1 MYGLNKG
8 TRIAQF
14 SLDKQLGQGGQGSVW
29 KAYALE
35 GAGQPAGEPVALKII
50 PVRGTP
56 ATMVERVRREAE
68 ALSRLSHG
76 HPSVVTC
83 HGVHED
89 PSLGVLAVAMELV
102 EGVDLQDALRD
113 PRCDGPAREAILLHV
128 AQALGYLHDNGIV
141 HRDIKPA
148 NILVKHSFFQNPP
161 DPSGVKLVDFGIA
174 TPKGNP
180 KPLTEVGTV
189 IGTPAYMPPERIDP
203 MFWQMAKGLPCE
215 DVFSL
220 GVVAYETLFGRHPAS
235 VEDDGT
241 LSAYAERYRAISRS
255 GETWPSVPP
264 GHRWSA
270 ALQGSLALK
279 VEDRLPDG
287 NAVARAVTSGANPAA
302 QRQPQR
308 TEIGSP
314 MPMVGLAGGFAPP
327 GATQVGQVVPFS
339 PEPAAAVWTPPAA
352 QQPGWSPASVM
363 TPAPMAA
370 PAMIPSPGVPPAPAY
385 TPRSGGGAGGNST
398 IKLLM
403 GAVAVFA
410 IGIPTIVLAARFV
423 GRDKDD
429 DQGPIVVPTSPP
441 EATTPAAPPTDTLP
455 PTIPTPTFTPELP
468 PTTTAPPPPANTGT
482 KPPTTQPTGTSTGNG
497 TPPKIGPGTQ
507 PTGQPTTQPTGQPT
521 AVPGTTTT
529 PPPGGRPIRIGP
541 GGIQPGTQPTGQPTG
556 QPTTQPTTQPT
567 SKPPGGRPP
576 GGIRIIK

>member
-8 TRIAQF
+8 TRIAHF
-14 SLDKQLGQGGQGSVW
+14 SLEQQLGQGGQGSVW
-29 KAYALE
+29 KAFALD
-35 GAGQPAGEPVALKII
+35 GSGQPTGGPVALKII

-56 ATMVERVRREAE
+56 TTMVERVRREAE

-102 EGVDLQDALRD
+102 EGVDLQDTLRD

-148 NILVKHSFFQNPP
+148 NILVKHSFFQNPS

-203 MFWQMAKGLPCE
+203 MFWQVAKGLPCE

-220 GVVAYETLFGRHPAS
+220 GVVAYETLFGCHPTG
-235 VEDDGT
+235 VEDDSA
-241 LSAYAERYRAISRS
+241 LSTYAERYRAISRS
-255 GETWPSVPP
+255 GEPWPSVPP
-264 GHRWSA
+264 NHRWSD
-270 ALQGSLALK
+270 ALRGALALK

-287 NAVARAVTSGANPAA
+287 NAVARAITSGVTPAA

-308 TEIGSP
+308 TELGAPIPMMGST
-314 MPMVGLAGGFAPP
+314 GGFAPP
-327 GATQVGQVVPFS
+327 GATQVGQIAPFFS
-339 PEPAAAVWTPPAA
+339 EPAAAWSPPLA
-352 QQPGWSPASVM
+352 QPPGWSPVPVM
-363 TPAPMAA
+363 TPAPVAA
-370 PAMIPSPGVPPAPAY
+370 QAMVPTPAMIPSPGIPPAPAY
-385 TPRSGGGAGGNST
+385 TPRSSGGSSGGGNST

-403 GAVAVFA
+403 GAIAIFA
-410 IGIPTIVLAARFV
+410 IGIPTLVLAARFV
-423 GRDKDD
+423 GRDRDD
-429 DQGPIVVPTSPP
+429 DHGPIVVPTNPP
-441 EATTPAAPPTDTLP
+441 EATTPVAPPPTDTLP
-455 PTIPTPTFTPELP
+455 PTIPTPTFTPEPP
-468 PTTTAPPPPANTGT
+468 PTTTAPPPPTNTGT

-497 TPPKIGPGTQ
+497 PPPKIGPGTQ
-507 PTGQPTTQPTGQPT
+507 PTTQPTGQPT
-521 AVPGTTTT
+521 VVPGTTTA
-529 PPPGGRPIRIGP
+529 PPPGGRPIRIGS
-541 GGIQPGTQPTGQPTG
+541 GSTQPGTQPTG
-556 QPTTQPTTQPT
+556 QPTTQPT

-576 GGIRIIK
+576 GIRINK